1 MEKTYEATAFC
12 GMLFLVPMPRIG
24 RVRGVSRSGV
34 WRCAPAFIFQKGSV
48 YSFSLKLKILPNHS
62 YVGIGRRTFFV
73 RSERTKVSIGGN
85 KIPKRG
91 NKVRIL
97 GIYVRIR
104 GKNWLLGRGR
114 KCKGK
119 SNPVNVGK
127 DVSFSVVCAM
137 RLFLKTNP
145 KGLSIFDA
153 VRQG

>member
-1 MEKTYEATAFC
+1 MEKAYEATAFC
-12 GMLFLVPMPRIG
+12 GTLFLVPMPRIG
-24 RVRGVSRSGV
+24 SVRGVSRSGV

-73 RSERTKVSIGGN
+73 RSERTKVFIGGN
-85 KIPKRG
+85 KIPKLG

-104 GKNWLLGRGR
+104 GNYGLLGSEL
-114 KCKGK
+114 KSKGK
-119 SNPVNVGK
+119 RNAFKVRK

-137 RLFLKTNP
+137 RLF
-145 KGLSIFDA
+145 
-153 VRQG
+153 

>member
-12 GMLFLVPMPRIG
+12 GTLFLVPMPCVG

-34 WRCAPAFIFQKGSV
+34 WRCVPAFIFQKGSV
-48 YSFSLKLKILPNHS
+48 SSFSLKLKILPNHS

-73 RSERTKVSIGGN
+73 RSGRTKVSIGGN

-119 SNPVNVGK
+119 SNAFKVRK
-127 DVSFSVVCAM
+127 DVSFSVLCTM
-137 RLFLKTNP
+137 RLF
-145 KGLSIFDA
+145 
-153 VRQG
+153 

>member
-1 MEKTYEATAFC
+1 MEKAYEVTAFC
-12 GMLFLVPMPRIG
+12 GTLFLVPMSCVG
-24 RVRGVSRSGV
+24 RVRGIRRSGV

-48 YSFSLKLKILPNHS
+48 YSFPLKLKILPNHS

-85 KIPKRG
+85 KIPKLG

-97 GIYVRIR
+97 GIFVRIR

-119 SNPVNVGK
+119 SNAVNVSK

-137 RLFLKTNP
+137 RLF
-145 KGLSIFDA
+145 
-153 VRQG
+153 

>member
-1 MEKTYEATAFC
+1 MEKVYGAAAFC
-12 GMLFLVPMPRIG
+12 GTLFLVPMPCVG
-24 RVRGVSRSGV
+24 SVRGVSRSGV
-34 WRCAPAFIFQKGSV
+34 WRCVPAFIFQKGSV

-104 GKNWLLGRGR
+104 GKNVM
-114 KCKGK
+114 
-119 SNPVNVGK
+119 S
-127 DVSFSVVCAM
+127 
-137 RLFLKTNP
+137 
-145 KGLSIFDA
+145 
-153 VRQG
+153 

>member
-1 MEKTYEATAFC
+1 MEKCMVRLLFC
-12 GMLFLVPMPRIG
+12 GTLFLVPMPRIG
-24 RVRGVSRSGV
+24 SVRGVSRSGV

-85 KIPKRG
+85 KIPKLG

-119 SNPVNVGK
+119 SNAFKVRK
-127 DVSFSVVCAM
+127 DVSFSVLCTM
-137 RLFLKTNP
+137 RLF
-145 KGLSIFDA
+145 
-153 VRQG
+153 